1 MTTGQAEHEV
11 SKGLAKRVAEAL
23 FGAEARVAAAWA
35 AAAHRRLFKAQ
46 WALNPPPEWFDHS
59 IDLYTQWLADRN
71 PLWLERGVFG
81 ALALKGGDVLELACG
96 DGFNARN
103 FYSLRSGRVV
113 ACDFDPTAIATA
125 RQKNAAP
132 NVEFVLADIRNEMP
146 AGTYDNV
153 VWDAAIEHFT
163 PEEIGA
169 IMTNIKSRLK
179 TEGVLSGY
187 TIVEPEHGGKHLHTH
202 EYEFRDMPDLH
213 RFLAPHFK
221 HVKVFETVYPSR
233 HNLYFWASDSII
245 PFSPEWAAQYPR

>member
-113 ACDFDPTAIATA
+113 ACDF
-125 RQKNAAP
+125 AP
-132 NVEFVLADIRNEMP
+132 DGHRHRAS
-146 AGTYDNV
+146 
-153 VWDAAIEHFT
+153 
-163 PEEIGA
+163 EERG
-169 IMTNIKSRLK
+169 SER
-179 TEGVLSGY
+179 
-187 TIVEPEHGGKHLHTH
+187 
-202 EYEFRDMPDLH
+202 
-213 RFLAPHFK
+213 
-221 HVKVFETVYPSR
+221 
-233 HNLYFWASDSII
+233 
-245 PFSPEWAAQYPR
+245 